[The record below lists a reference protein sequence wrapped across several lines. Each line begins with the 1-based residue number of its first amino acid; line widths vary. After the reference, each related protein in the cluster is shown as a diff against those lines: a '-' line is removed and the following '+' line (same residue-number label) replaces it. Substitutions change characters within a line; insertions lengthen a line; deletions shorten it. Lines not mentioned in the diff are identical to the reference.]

1 MVSVSIA
8 IRQYSGRA
16 PKMDLFD
23 QGRADYR
30 ASRQLVQQRLGLLQ
44 HRRVEAFGEPVVD
57 RREKVTSFGALALIT
72 PEAGEAGGSTK
83 LKSFRILSVRYGK
96 TLLIILLGCGFSIA
110 VSKPPRRRY
119 NSASSRRCL
128 PSRMICSAS
137 ARLFKPSMGRSSLA
151 CTWGSANSAQ
161 GIELVD
167 PASRIIE
174 RPRDESEALMYS
186 PNRSQPSPAVNR
198 RISRVV

>member
-1 MVSVSIA
+1 
-8 IRQYSGRA
+8 
-16 PKMDLFD
+16 MDLFD

-30 ASRQLVQQRLGLLQ
+30 ASRQLIEERLGVLQ
-44 HRRVEAFGEPVVD
+44 DRCVESFGEPAVD
-57 RREKVTSFGALALIT
+57 RREKIMGFGALALIT

-96 TLLIILLGCGFSIA
+96 TLPIILLGCGFFAYIA

-151 CTWGSANSAQ
+151 CTWGAPTA
-161 GIELVD
+161 
-167 PASRIIE
+167 
-174 RPRDESEALMYS
+174 PRAL
-186 PNRSQPSPAVNR
+186 N
-198 RISRVV
+198 